1 MVQNVLQFDLEVAAP
16 EGDVMRIDHVAIW
29 TADLERLKGFYVCYF
44 GALAGPKYEN
54 PGRQFTSYSLG
65 FPAGCRLELMH
76 VPGLLPRPEALHT
89 SAIGYAHI
97 SVSVG
102 SEQEVDSLTARLR
115 DDGFPVVDG
124 PRRTGDD
131 FYESAV
137 LDPDG
142 NRIEISA

>member
-1 MVQNVLQFDLEVAAP
+1 
-16 EGDVMRIDHVAIW
+16 MRIDHVAIW
-29 TADLERLKGFYVCYF
+29 TADLERLRGFYERYF

-54 PGRQFTSYSLG
+54 HKRQFTSYSLG

-76 VPGLLPRPEALHT
+76 VPGLNPRRVPPQA

-102 SEQEVDSLTARLR
+102 SEQEVDRLTARLR
-115 DDGFPVVDG
+115 EDGFPVLDG

-131 FYESAV
+131 YYESAV

>member
-1 MVQNVLQFDLEVAAP
+1 
-16 EGDVMRIDHVAIW
+16 MRIDHVAIW
-29 TADLERLKGFYVCYF
+29 TADLERLRAFYECYF

-54 PGRQFTSYSLG
+54 PDRQFASYSLG
-65 FPAGCRLELMH
+65 FPAGCRIELMH
-76 VPGLLPRPEALHT
+76 VPGLLPRQEPPHT

-102 SEQEVDSLTARLR
+102 SEREVDSLTTRLR
-115 DDGFPVVDG
+115 DDGFPVLDG
-124 PRRTGDD
+124 PRRAGDD
-131 FYESAV
+131 YYESVV